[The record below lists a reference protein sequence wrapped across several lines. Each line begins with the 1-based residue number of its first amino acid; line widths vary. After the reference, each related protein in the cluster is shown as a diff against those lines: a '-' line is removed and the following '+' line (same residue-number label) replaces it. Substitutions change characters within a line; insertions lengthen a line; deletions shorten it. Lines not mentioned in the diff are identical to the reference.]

1 MKIYK
6 EKSHADSLDNTH
18 ITDKHEYDNTVSETP
33 EIKEFGRGRAYRR
46 HQRRRIILRKKAAS
60 LLLYGEDL
68 YKGIDGKYSKGHIG
82 CGCSLC
88 KPTKGYLPSWKQE
101 MQSAKWN
108 QDLTDY
114 YRESR

>member
-1 MKIYK
+1 MKIYE
-6 EKSHADSLDNTH
+6 EKSHADSLDNTS
-18 ITDKHEYDNTVSETP
+18 INDNHEYDNTVSETP
-33 EIKEFGRGRAYRR
+33 EIEEPVRGRAYRR
-46 HQRRRIILRKKAAS
+46 HQRRNKIRHKKDMAQ
-60 LLLYGEDL
+60 LLYGEDL

-88 KPTKGYLPSWKQE
+88 KPTKGYMPSWKQE
-101 MQSAKWN
+101 RQSAKWD